1 MKIANKEKEQG
12 CIRSTV
18 RRASCVVW
26 DSATWPA
33 RAHVLPPRRN
43 HQLEWTADSELHPT
57 VLQESGLRAEWRH
70 RRRRRRSL
78 LCGLLWVV
86 SRFKPAEA
94 YAEGTRCACV
104 LVHVLVCQGH
114 ARAGLPRH
122 ARLGYSAT
130 ERMQMCW
137 RRAGAGDARKI
148 WSAALQSDQGC
159 RCRAVVCCACVCGL
173 LREAASWPDG
183 HLSCQSVRALL
194 WIVFS
199 SVVRWVPW

>member
-1 MKIANKEKEQG
+1 MA
-12 CIRSTV
+12 
-18 RRASCVVW
+18 A
-26 DSATWPA
+26 
-33 RAHVLPPRRN
+33 
-43 HQLEWTADSELHPT
+43 
-57 VLQESGLRAEWRH
+57 LRAEWRH
-70 RRRRRRSL
+70 RRWRRRSS

-94 YAEGTRCACV
+94 YAEGTKCARV
-104 LVHVLVCQGH
+104 RVHVLVCQGH
-114 ARAGLPRH
+114 ARAGSPRH
-122 ARLGYSAT
+122 ARLGHSAT

-148 WSAALQSDQGC
+148 WSAALQSDQGS
-159 RCRAVVCCACVCGL
+159 RCRAVVCCARMCGL

-194 WIVFS
+194 WIVCL